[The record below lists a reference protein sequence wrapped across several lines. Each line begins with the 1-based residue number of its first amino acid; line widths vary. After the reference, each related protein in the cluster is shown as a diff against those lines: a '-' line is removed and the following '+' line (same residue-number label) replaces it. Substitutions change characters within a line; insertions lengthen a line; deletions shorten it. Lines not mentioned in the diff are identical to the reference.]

1 MELADDFRIR
11 AQRCLALAG
20 AAPTLEAQ
28 THWLG
33 MAQLWLNLAQYAEEQ
48 DQHPVRKA
56 PPRWPPA
63 RAEHIPLSPAGSH
76 AKKAPAQGRG

>member
-1 MELADDFRIR
+1 MELYEEFRIR

-33 MAQLWLNLAQYAEEQ
+33 MAQLWLNLAQFAEDQ
-48 DQHPVRKA
+48 DQPSSATEPLRESLSRR
-56 PPRWPPA
+56 PR
-63 RAEHIPLSPAGSH
+63 
-76 AKKAPAQGRG
+76 